1 MIKEKIVTE
10 LKYYQKYL
18 GELISHFYINEAIC
32 NLYDTQKEHYCKFGI
47 CLGNISDTLNYR
59 QHMLCYL
66 LFHYDKESKSI
77 PRLLNKVRDIKIS
90 NDEGTDKE
98 LKKLAEELRFE
109 INEAN
114 TDIES
119 LKEYRY
125 DVYAHWNKNI
135 FDEDWQKD
143 FANKHPFDYEKIIG
157 LSVKSFNIF
166 KKMLSLLDEESFELS
181 IIQPSH
187 IDLFIEKLSK

>member
-32 NLYDTQKEHYCKFGI
+32 NFYNNQKDDYWRFGI
-47 CLGNISDTLNYR
+47 CLGNISDALNYR

-66 LFHYDKESKSI
+66 LFHYDKDSKSI

-90 NDEGTDKE
+90 NDEEKDKE
-98 LKKLAEELRFE
+98 LKELAKELRFE
-109 INEAN
+109 INAAN
-114 TDIES
+114 ADIES

-135 FDEDWQKD
+135 FDENWQKD
-143 FANKHPFDYEKIIG
+143 FASKHPFDYEKIIN
-157 LSVKSFNIF
+157 LCFKSFNVF
-166 KKMLSLLDEESFELS
+166 KKMLSLLGEEAFELS

>member
-1 MIKEKIVTE
+1 MIKEKIANE

-32 NLYDTQKEHYCKFGI
+32 DFYDNQKADYCRFGI
-47 CLGNISDTLNYR
+47 CLGNISDALNYR

-77 PRLLNKVRDIKIS
+77 PRLLNKVRDLKIS
-90 NDEGTDKE
+90 NNKEKEKE
-98 LKKLAEELRFE
+98 LKKLAEELRLE
-109 INEAN
+109 INQAN
-114 TDIES
+114 PDIES

-143 FANKHPFDYEKIIG
+143 FASKHPFDYGKIID

-181 IIQPSH
+181 IIEPSH

>member
-1 MIKEKIVTE
+1 
-10 LKYYQKYL
+10 
-18 GELISHFYINEAIC
+18 
-32 NLYDTQKEHYCKFGI
+32 
-47 CLGNISDTLNYR
+47 
-59 QHMLCYL
+59 MLCYL

-90 NDEGTDKE
+90 NDEGIDKE
-98 LKKLAEELRFE
+98 LKKLAEELRLE

-135 FDEDWQKD
+135 FDEDWKKD
-143 FANKHPFDYEKIIG
+143 FAKNT
-157 LSVKSFNIF
+157 
-166 KKMLSLLDEESFELS
+166 LS
-181 IIQPSH
+181 IM
-187 IDLFIEKLSK
+187 KK